1 MVDEDGRG
9 SRDTRIHAVIDSPD
23 QKMLDLRRRQIAIES
38 GKIKVLI
45 IGMPD
50 DFALDQINHFFGD
63 VGGVIADTFQMA

>member
-23 QKMLDLRRRQIAIES
+23 QKMLDLRRCQIAIET
-38 GKIKVLI
+38 GEIKVLI

-50 DFALDQINHFFGD
+50 NFAFNQVNHFFSD
-63 VGGVIADTFQMA
+63 VSGVIADTFQMA